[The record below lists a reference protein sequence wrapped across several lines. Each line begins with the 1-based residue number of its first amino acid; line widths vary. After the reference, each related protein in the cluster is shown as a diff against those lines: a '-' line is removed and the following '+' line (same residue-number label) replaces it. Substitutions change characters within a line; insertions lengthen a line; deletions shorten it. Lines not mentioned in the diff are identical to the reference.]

1 MNKFSSSL
9 SNSNANSTCEFTSNT
24 LRIITSKQ
32 KPSKI
37 FPKINNFNPTSK
49 SSFKHTNELNDS
61 LEFDKE
67 IVQNTSGIFDN
78 SLVKNIETMESIFQL
93 KTTERDLLGKENLSI
108 VQDIQEEKKKTEE
121 KKKEENNK
129 KDKKTYKKTILFIGL
144 VILLVTLSFLCGFGV
159 KYLFK

>member
-1 MNKFSSSL
+1 MQKFSTNL

-37 FPKINNFNPTSK
+37 ISKINNFNPTSK
-49 SSFKHTNELNDS
+49 GSFKHINELNDS
-61 LEFDKE
+61 LSFDKE

-93 KTTERDLLGKENLSI
+93 KTTERDLLGKDNLNI
-108 VQDIQEEKKKTEE
+108 VQDIKEEKKKTEE
-121 KKKEENNK
+121 KKKEK
-129 KDKKTYKKTILFIGL
+129 KIKKYKKTILFIGL

-159 KYLFK
+159 KYLLK